1 MKREQRRLRL
11 ARRQNLIAQVGQ
23 RSAMRA
29 LADALSEEARSDAL
43 AKRSLDLAR
52 HYGEASEVRDGAD
65 LTHKGQFAAALGTLK
80 AQAEQARAD
89 AAQQAQWQADALGQA
104 STRADRQ
111 RERVEAAYA
120 ELQAAKAQ
128 REREMDVKSRTK
140 GNAGLRKERGHDA
153 RLARKVQGE
162 AKPRST
168 LPNDEG

>member
-89 AAQQAQWQADALGQA
+89 AAQQAQWQADALGL
-104 STRADRQ
+104 S
-111 RERVEAAYA
+111 
-120 ELQAAKAQ
+120 LI
-128 REREMDVKSRTK
+128 
-140 GNAGLRKERGHDA
+140 HI
-153 RLARKVQGE
+153 
-162 AKPRST
+162 
-168 LPNDEG
+168 